1 MGKAT
6 AHGKGVLSTL
16 RSVYGADEYETE
28 DTRAISERDGG
39 TRVERASQ
47 NVGSLPS
54 RGG

>member
-28 DTRAISERDGG
+28 DTQVISERDGG